1 MGRHVLITEAEK
13 KDMFEMFDADMK
25 IKDII
30 ELSGRS
36 HTTVHRFK
44 KEWKA
49 ERNMK
54 ASTIEKKEPEVAEE
68 KNEEVLSDYAK
79 AYYDNNPA
87 VVRSSF
93 DIKRSI
99 QIRSKKTGIL
109 YEMDDVEDKKNLT
122 ITLDDGTMFDIEL
135 GLFEKFVDEGIDV
148 VLEVKRSCVIK

>member
-1 MGRHVLITEAEK
+1 MGRYVLITEAEK
-13 KDMFEMFDADMK
+13 KDMFEMFDAGMK

-36 HTTVHRFK
+36 HSTIHRFK
-44 KEWKA
+44 KEWKE
-49 ERNMK
+49 ERN
-54 ASTIEKKEPEVAEE
+54 KEDSAVVQNKPDITEE

-93 DIKRSI
+93 SIKRSI
-99 QIRSKKTGIL
+99 QIRSKKTDIL
-109 YEMDDVEDKKNLT
+109 YEMDDVEDKKILT
-122 ITLDDGTMFDIEL
+122 ITLVDGTSFDIEL

-148 VLEVKRSCVIK
+148 VLEVKKSA